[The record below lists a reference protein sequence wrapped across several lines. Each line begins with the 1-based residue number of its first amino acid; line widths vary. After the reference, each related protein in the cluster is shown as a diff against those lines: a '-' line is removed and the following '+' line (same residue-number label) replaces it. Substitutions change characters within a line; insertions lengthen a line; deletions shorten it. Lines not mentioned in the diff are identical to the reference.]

1 MKLVNTIL
9 LATALIMS
17 SSVWAHV
24 GLSSSIPAKGAM
36 LNETPS
42 ALELS
47 FSGAVRLVKLTL
59 KDSKNNDFK
68 LTIPTSEQSQAQYSL
83 ALPTLAESTYTV
95 SWMIMGKDGHKMK
108 GEFQFMIH
116 GSGANTRT
124 TIPMTMEKKSE
135 DHKAHQ

>member
-9 LATALIMS
+9 LATSLIIS

-47 FSGAVRLVKLTL
+47 FSGTVRLIKLTL

-68 LTIPTSEQSQAQYSL
+68 LSIPTSEQSQDQYSL

-108 GEFQFMIH
+108 GEFEFMIH
-116 GSGANTRT
+116 
-124 TIPMTMEKKSE
+124 
-135 DHKAHQ
+135 